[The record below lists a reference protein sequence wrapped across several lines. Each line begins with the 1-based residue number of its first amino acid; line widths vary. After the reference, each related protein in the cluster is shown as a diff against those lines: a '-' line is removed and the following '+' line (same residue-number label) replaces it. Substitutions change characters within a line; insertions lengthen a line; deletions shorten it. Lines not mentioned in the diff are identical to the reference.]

1 MGSNAVG
8 GGRLRRASGPG
19 LAGSTSVG
27 VLAAGAVGALLAA
40 VVPGVILVV
49 AGVVG
54 ALLAAVVPGVI
65 LVVAGVVLAR
75 IAAVLRGIV
84 VRLLRVVPGAAVRV
98 VLPPGVLL
106 GGPHAE
112 LGRQEH
118 RFDHV
123 HDGVADLDGLRHL
136 GRVAGALDLVP
147 VDGELARGRPGE
159 RVVALALLH
168 QATHGVEHE

>member
-8 GGRLRRASGPG
+8 GGRPRRASGPG

-27 VLAAGAVGALLAA
+27 VLAVAVVAAVIGALLAA

-49 AGVVG
+49 AGIVL

-75 IAAVLRGIV
+75 LAAVLRGVV
-84 VRLLRVVPGAAVRV
+84 VRLLRVVLLR
-98 VLPPGVLL
+98 GVLL
-106 GGPHAE
+106 GGPRAE

-118 RFDHV
+118 RVDHV
-123 HDGVADLDGLRHL
+123 HDGLADLDGLQHL
-136 GRVAGALDLVP
+136 GRVARALDLVP

-168 QATHGVEHE
+168 RL